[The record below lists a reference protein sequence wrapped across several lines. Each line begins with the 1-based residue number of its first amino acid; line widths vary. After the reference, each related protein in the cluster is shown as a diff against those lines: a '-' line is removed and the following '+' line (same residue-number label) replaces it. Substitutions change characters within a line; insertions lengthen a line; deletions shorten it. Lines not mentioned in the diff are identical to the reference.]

1 MALSISTFCSLS
13 KGPFGFT
20 TLFLRHLA
28 PATSHVVKDLEN
40 TAWKSFTGT
49 AMSHAY
55 ASRDMDGNGDWLRR
69 WPLVLLL
76 TFGLLISLLHCA
88 ACGPP
93 FALPGTASTTM
104 SSNTGSVP
112 DVPEQQLPAHSSHCL
127 SHASAQCVV
136 ALLAPADLPTQKNA
150 VRNEP
155 FPAPLNGALPFKPP
169 RI

>member
-1 MALSISTFCSLS
+1 MAPSNSPFFSRS
-13 KGPFGFT
+13 KKPFGFT

-28 PATSHVVKDLEN
+28 PAAGHVAKDLEN
-40 TAWKSFTGT
+40 AAWKSFTGN
-49 AMSHAY
+49 AMSLAY
-55 ASRDMDGNGDWLRR
+55 ASGFMDGDGDRLRR

-76 TFGLLISLLHCA
+76 TFGLLISLMHCA

-93 FALPGTASTTM
+93 FAVAGTASITM
-104 SSNTGSVP
+104 SSGAGSVP
-112 DVPEQQLPAHSSHCL
+112 DVPEQQLPAHSGHCL
-127 SHASAQCVV
+127 SHASAQFVV

-155 FPAPLNGALPFKPP
+155 FPAPLTSALPFKPP